1 MQPISIQ
8 NVSLYFSLTKIALTY
23 QILILSPNP
32 LSLFFNSRYE
42 NRFPKN
48 YQIIITDDHH
58 FALYKTFSTNNN
70 YLPCGDHAGS
80 S

>member
-32 LSLFFNSRYE
+32 LTLFFNSRYE

-58 FALYKTFSTNNN
+58 FSFYTAFGTNNN
-70 YLPCGDHAGS
+70 HLPCG
-80 S
+80 